1 MILLFELPYRLMI
14 SKAIL
19 MPITGIRHPFFFL
32 SCLTSK
38 AHGASL
44 NRRTEE
50 SDLLSVIP
58 HSKWG
63 RGSISLS
70 FPQGKADTKSH
81 MDGNR
86 WAWLPSCSCVAC
98 LCLPKEAYLSRAAL
112 CWHQA
117 VPHLYQRK
125 CLTCLE
131 TGGRGKT
138 NGMWGF
144 MEFKVLLSSCNVS
157 FSHQSLELACAHI
170 PQS

>member
-1 MILLFELPYRLMI
+1 MI
-14 SKAIL
+14 SKAIIL
-19 MPITGIRHPFFFL
+19 PITGIRHPFFF
-32 SCLTSK
+32 SCR
-38 AHGASL
+38 AWPEARGVSL
-44 NRRTEE
+44 NWRTEK

-58 HSKWG
+58 HSRWG

-81 MDGNR
+81 VDGNR
-86 WAWLPSCSCVAC
+86 WAWLPSRSCVAS

-112 CWHQA
+112 CWPQA

-131 TGGRGKT
+131 TGGREKP
-138 NGMWGF
+138 NGLWGF

-157 FSHQSLELACAHI
+157 FSHHQSLELACAHI
-170 PQS
+170 PQP